1 MSSSLDAPNM
11 QHGVNDLSGFPAP
24 CSPLPA
30 LTRWGVYLLLIAV
43 AVGNMTGRLLSVNSV
58 DKVQLE
64 ITKLREGLD
73 RQRKQLIKDGVTG
86 EQLESRM
93 AVEGERLREELRL
106 QRPFLS
112 ANDRS
117 RWMTIRSLVER
128 GTYEID
134 EIVGQPTWDT
144 IDMVQHT
151 GRDGKKHLYSSK
163 PPLLATVLAGEYWL
177 IHQFGGETLR
187 DDPYEIGRAM
197 LITVNILPMALMF
210 VLLARVV
217 EKYGTTD
224 WGRIFVVCAATLG
237 TMLNTFAVV
246 LNNHTVAA
254 VSAAVALYAAVRI
267 AGDGERRLRYFAM
280 AGFAAALTAA
290 DDLPALTLVAF
301 LGLLLLWRAPRQTLI
316 AFVPGAAVVVV
327 AFFATN
333 WIAHESLRPPYMH
346 RSETDPNDN
355 WYKYTYT
362 VKDREIKS
370 YWYDRQ
376 GIDKG
381 EPSKLTYAFHVLIG
395 HHGIFSLTPIWLL
408 SVAGMW
414 MWLRSPDAVCR
425 ELTIGIAAMTLTCLV
440 FYIGM
445 RPLEDRNYGGMTS
458 GFRWMFWFAP
468 LWIVMMIPAADRLA
482 RSTGGQVFAAVLL
495 SFSALSASYP
505 TWNPWVQPWLYNWM
519 VWCGG
524 QAF

>member
-1 MSSSLDAPNM
+1 MIGERKPRNEERSAD
-11 QHGVNDLSGFPAP
+11 GSGFLSAP
-24 CSPLPA
+24 SSVLSA
-30 LTRWGVYLLLIAV
+30 SARWGIYLLLIAI

-64 ITKLREGLD
+64 FARIRDRLESD
-73 RQRKQLIKDGVTG
+73 RQRLIKEGVSG
-86 EQLESRM
+86 EQLEARM
-93 AVEGERLREELRL
+93 AVDEARLRDELQL

-134 EIVGQPTWDT
+134 SIVGQPTWDT
-144 IDMVQHT
+144 IDMVQHR
-151 GRDGKKHLYSSK
+151 GRDGQLHLYSSK
-163 PPLLATVLAGEYWL
+163 PPLLATILAGEYWL
-177 IHQFGGETLR
+177 ISQFGGATLR
-187 DDPYEIGRAM
+187 DYPYEIGRTM
-197 LITVNILPMALMF
+197 LMTINILPMCLMF
-210 VLLARVV
+210 VLLARLV
-217 EKYGTTD
+217 ERYGTTD
-224 WGRIFVVCAATLG
+224 WGRIFVVAAATLG

-254 VSAAVALYAAVRI
+254 VSAAIALYALVRI
-267 AGDGERRLRYFAM
+267 AADGERRLWYFGL

-290 DDLPALTLVAF
+290 DDLPALILLAF
-301 LGLLLLWRAPRQTLI
+301 VGLMLIRCAPRQTMI
-316 AFVPGAAVVVV
+316 AFVPGAAIVVA

-362 VKDREIKS
+362 VNGREVKS

-376 GIDKG
+376 GFDRG
-381 EPSKLTYAFHVLIG
+381 EPSKLTYAFHVLVG

-414 MWLRSPDAVCR
+414 VWLRSPDPVRRDLAV
-425 ELTIGIAAMTLTCLV
+425 GIAAMTLICLV

-458 GFRWMFWFAP
+458 GFRWLFWCAP
-468 LWIVMMIPAADRLA
+468 LWIVAMIPVADRLA
-482 RSTGGQVFAAVLL
+482 RSTTGQIFAAVLL
-495 SFSALSASYP
+495 SFSVLSASYP
-505 TWNPWVQPWLYNWM
+505 TWNPWVPPWIYNWM
-519 VWCGG
+519 VESGG